1 MNTHQSAIPNL
12 TAEELLMEGV
22 PTLLISDPVM
32 EATPLFSD
40 VDAFEVLPVLNPEG
54 KLVGLFSNADLVR
67 SRQLLDT
74 KEFLELL
81 ALGLEDEYPNISHSF
96 QLETYQTAYE
106 QLTLGDMM
114 SPLPTTVQPKAPLS
128 EIIGVFRESQRS
140 VVPVVKESGEYVGLI
155 NGSNLLS
162 KIF

>member
-1 MNTHQSAIPNL
+1 MNSHQSAIPNL
-12 TAEELLMEGV
+12 SAEQLLMDGV
-22 PTLLISDPVM
+22 PTLSVFDPVM
-32 EATPLFSD
+32 EATPLFND
-40 VDAFEVLPVLNPEG
+40 EDAFEVLPVLNPEG

-114 SPLPTTVQPKAPLS
+114 SPLSVTVKPKTPLA
-128 EIIGVFRESQRS
+128 EIISVFRESQRN
-140 VVPVVKESGEYVGLI
+140 VVPVVTENGDYVGLI

>member
-1 MNTHQSAIPNL
+1 
-12 TAEELLMEGV
+12 MEGV
-22 PTLLISDPVM
+22 PTLSVTDPVM
-32 EATPLFSD
+32 DATPLFSES
-40 VDAFEVLPVLNPEG
+40 DAFEVLPVLNLEG
-54 KLVGLFSNADLVR
+54 KLMGLFSNADLVR

-114 SPLPTTVQPKAPLS
+114 SPLTITVEPKTPLS
-128 EIIGVFRESQRS
+128 EIICVFRESQRN
-140 VVPVVKESGEYVGLI
+140 VVPVVTESGDYVGLI

>member
-1 MNTHQSAIPNL
+1 MNSHQSAIPNFF
-12 TAEELLMEGV
+12 AEQLLMEGV
-22 PTLLISDPVM
+22 PTLAASGSVL
-32 EATPLFSD
+32 EATSLFSD
-40 VDAFEVLPVLNPEG
+40 ADSFDVLPVLNQDG

-81 ALGLEDEYPNISHSF
+81 ALGLEEEYPNISHSF
-96 QLETYQTAYE
+96 HLETYQTAYE
-106 QLTLGDMM
+106 QLTFGDVM
-114 SPLPTTVQPKAPLS
+114 SPLPDTLRPKTPLT
-128 EIIGVFRESQRS
+128 EILSVFRESQRN
-140 VVPVVKESGEYVGLI
+140 VVPVTTEDGDYVGLM